1 MSDRKVVRVRDVMKP
16 DIDIVQGMMT
26 VKEALHTMKH
36 IETKA
41 LIVDK
46 RNEDDEYGIVLLA
59 DIAKHVL
66 ATDRAPERV
75 NVYEVMRELLLQL
88 WTLSKGSEATNV
100 LDVDSP
106 SVCKAFDEF
115 HNISRNMVRE
125 RRLEVNTIAKPEFP
139 ETIFAVD

>member
-1 MSDRKVVRVRDVMKP
+1 MSARKLIRVRDVMKP

-26 VKEALHTMKH
+26 VKDALATMKH

-46 RNEDDEYGIVLLA
+46 RHDDDEYGVVMLS

-75 NVYEVMRELLLQL
+75 NVYEVMSKPVICIDPDMDIRYCARLFEKFG
-88 WTLSKGSEATNV
+88 LSRAPVVEHRKVIGIISFTDMV
-100 LDVDSP
+100 L
-106 SVCKAFDEF
+106 
-115 HNISRNMVRE
+115 HGMVK
-125 RRLEVNTIAKPEFP
+125 N
-139 ETIFAVD
+139 D